1 MKKYELTEKEANFVN
16 VMLQV
21 NRSGADAWKSL
32 VADNFSCV
40 ETRDLKSIGNK
51 KVIAGLIS
59 SLEEKEVI
67 VIDDRSDDG
76 ESDLYWFTMDFVEFM
91 AAKEQ

>member
-1 MKKYELTEKEANFVN
+1 MKNYELTEKEANFVN

-40 ETRDLKSIGNK
+40 ETSDLKSIGNE

-67 VIDDRSDDG
+67 EIEERG
-76 ESDLYWFTMDFVEFM
+76 KKPDLYWFTMSFVEFM